1 MRLKHFC
8 LALIAIGASGA
19 AHAAMECKFNDG
31 NTRTIMPGMSTM
43 IVPLPPGT
51 ISVPTQISPTILLE
65 FDTPLQSSCNVGN
78 DGKSVWQM
86 TDNALLWG
94 NVNGHATFRTNV
106 EGIYYT
112 LAIYPDANTVTAW
125 FPPQAGGYY
134 ETGDANNDEGV
145 VNARYWHARMDI
157 YQDPTF
163 KGLPTNVEFLTAAG
177 GMLGHAVIG
186 DPHTG
191 TESDHPRVPINI
203 NDMSFQLPLHAPTCA
218 FQAPT
223 TVNLGDWYRED
234 LNNDNTT
241 AVKFK
246 ITGSC
251 VNTKAVYAKVA
262 SSNFDDSSQLFTN
275 SIVSNSSVTAAK
287 GVGVLLAGPDDSRG
301 LPQYSHITP
310 DYRMTLAIG
319 DNVNV
324 DPVYQVNAEFSAK
337 LVKTNTEVVTSGV
350 FGTSVT
356 FQVTYG

>member
-1 MRLKHFC
+1 MRLKHFW

-78 DGKSVWQM
+78 DGESVWQM

-125 FPPQAGGYY
+125 FPPQAGSYY

-163 KGLPTNVEFLTAAG
+163 KGLPTNVVFLTAAG

-203 NDMSFQLPLHAPTCA
+203 NDMSFQLPLHAPSCVLR
-218 FQAPT
+218 APT
-223 TVNLGDWYRED
+223 TVDLGDWYRSD
-234 LNNDNTT
+234 LENDNTT
-241 AVKFK
+241 EVSFK
-246 ITGSC
+246 IEGSC
-251 VNTKAVYAKVA
+251 ANVIEVDAKVVSEHTTSDGA
-262 SSNFDDSSQLFTN
+262 LFTN
-275 SIVSNSSVTAAK
+275 SITSNSSVTAAK
-287 GVGVLLAGPDDSRG
+287 GVGVKLRTPAYSQIHNNQSETIAAGNP
-301 LPQYSHITP
+301 
-310 DYRMTLAIG
+310 IG
-319 DNVNV
+319 A
-324 DPVYQVNAEFSAK
+324 PVYQVSATYNAK
-337 LVKTNTEVVTSGV
+337 LVKTNTEAVTPGV
-350 FGTSVT
+350 FGTTIT
-356 FQVTYG
+356 FQVTYQ